1 MRRQNAKKN
10 KSVHK
15 KKQGWRIWSITGL
28 LLLAAALVL
37 VLYNTEE
44 SRLAGE
50 RSAKVLEEL
59 EHQIP
64 DSGDRDFSQKNDN
77 VSDSDSVLSGS
88 EAADQYDPDTEDREM
103 PVIEIDGYQYIGYIE
118 CPSIHLKLPV
128 MDKWDYN
135 INNRLKIS
143 PCRYSGS
150 LYKNDLVIAG
160 HNYAKHFSPL
170 RWQHIGTKIY
180 FTDAEGIRYS
190 YEISDIEILDP
201 TNVREMTEKSSDWDL
216 TLFTCT
222 IGGQSRYTI
231 RCVRTDRSKDW

>member
-1 MRRQNAKKN
+1 MRRQNAKKKDRSN
-10 KSVHK
+10 HK
-15 KKQGWRIWSITGL
+15 KKQGWKIWSITGL

-44 SRLAGE
+44 SRRAGE

-64 DSGDRDFSQKNDN
+64 DSGDRDSSQKND
-77 VSDSDSVLSGS
+77 VISESGSILSGS
-88 EAADQYDPDTEDREM
+88 VAVDQDDPDTEDREM
-103 PVIEIDGYQYIGYIE
+103 PAIEIDGYRYIGYIE

-128 MDKWDYN
+128 MDKWDYH
-135 INNRLKIS
+135 RLKIS

-150 LYKNDLVIAG
+150 VYKNDLVIAG

-170 RWQHIGTKIY
+170 RWQQIGTKIY

-190 YEISDIEILDP
+190 YEISDIEVLDP
-201 TNVREMTEKSSDWDL
+201 TNVREMTEKSNDWDL

-231 RCVRTDRSKDW
+231 RCVRTDRSKD